1 MDYISIIHKFIDPIV
16 SNPEAV
22 MIRQM
27 PSESEK
33 DLTFVIC
40 CEAKD
45 TGRLIGRHGVTAN
58 ALREVI
64 SIAAK
69 DNHQRVHLKFESFDK
84 DGDLN

>member
-1 MDYISIIHKFIDPIV
+1 MDYISIIRKFIDPIV
-16 SNPEAV
+16 SNSEAV

-27 PSESEK
+27 PSESDK

-40 CEAKD
+40 CEAED
-45 TGRLIGRHGVTAN
+45 TGRLIGRHGITAD

-69 DNHQRVHLKFESFDK
+69 DNHQRVHLKFESFGEETDSI
-84 DGDLN
+84 